1 MVECEVYEEEVALPD
16 GSRVKAKVVVLE
28 LGKPL
33 PPECSEKLGGRG
45 G

>member
-1 MVECEVYEEEVALPD
+1 LDECVVYEEEVTLPD

-33 PPECSEKLGGRG
+33 SPECSEKLGRRG